1 MTHPEHIAYVNTS
14 LIDPF
19 PDHPYNVFNNAEL
32 EYLAESIHYNGVL
45 SPLLL
50 RLMPNGRYV
59 LISGHRRL
67 AACTLLNKDT
77 VPALIYTDISDD
89 EAIVLMVDCNLNRE
103 NLLPS
108 EKARAYKM
116 KNDAL
121 KRQAGR
127 PSKNGGQSVHDYYD
141 KKTREMIGEASG
153 ESGRQIQRYIRLNKL
168 IPELLTMVDEDK
180 LPFTAGVDLS
190 YLSTEHQHVLLKEI
204 QASGKIPNAKQAHRM
219 KALSKA
225 RELTPQAIHDICEQ
239 MRLDDRVTFR
249 LRPSSLEKLNEA
261 SDKLGADKSK
271 LLRSYVNSGGVVA
284 VVDGDVLAQI
294 RQIHTDVSRIGSLLK
309 WTAGSLADIS
319 DNPFIAQQDVDA
331 VRSVIAQTKELQ
343 GELKLTRDAL
353 VKLTERLN
361 KAARRINNGDI

>member
-1 MTHPEHIAYVNTS
+1 MTHPEHIAYVKTS

-50 RLMPNGRYV
+50 RLMPNSRYV

-121 KRQAGR
+121 KRQ
-127 PSKNGGQSVHDYYD
+127 GQRNDLTSCQLGTKLRTD
-141 KKTREMIGEASG
+141 TMIAENSPDSA
-153 ESGRQIQRYIRLNKL
+153 RQMHRYIRLNKL
-168 IPELLTMVDEDK
+168 IPELLAMVDEDK

-204 QASGKIPNAKQAHRM
+204 QASGKAPNAKQAHRM

-331 VRSVIAQTKELQ
+331 VRSVIAQTRELQ